1 MCTGNKTEYITILKK
16 MLKLG
21 LKNSVKF
28 LGIVPE
34 EDLIGLYK
42 NSELV
47 VIPTLYEAG
56 SGPLYEA
63 MRYNVPVIC
72 ANTTSLP
79 DTINN
84 PKYVFNPNDVN
95 NLSVLIIKMLTD
107 DNEMRDNIT
116 NSKKRM
122 KELGQKNYFKSFK
135 DVYFFLINIQKQT
148 DNHLL
153 PSVG

>member
-1 MCTGNKTEYITILKK
+1 M
-16 MLKLG
+16 
-21 LKNSVKF
+21 
-28 LGIVPE
+28 
-34 EDLIGLYK
+34 YK

-84 PKYVFNPNDVN
+84 PKYVFNPNDAN
-95 NLSVLIIKMLTD
+95 NLSELVIKMLTND
-107 DNEMRDNIT
+107 KEMIDNIA

-122 KELGQKNYFKSFK
+122 NELSKINYFETFK
-135 DVYFFLINIQKQT
+135 KVYQITTSK
-148 DNHLL
+148 D
-153 PSVG
+153 

>member
-1 MCTGNKTEYITILKK
+1 MIKYSLVCTGNKTEYFTILEKK
-16 MLKLG
+16 ISELG
-21 LKNSVKF
+21 LKNYVSF

-79 DTINN
+79 DTMNN
-84 PKYVFNPNDVN
+84 PKYVFNPNDAN
-95 NLSVLIIKMLTD
+95 NLSELVIKMLT
-107 DNEMRDNIT
+107 NEKEMRDNIA

-122 KELGQKNYFKSFK
+122 NELLKINYFETFK
-135 DVYFFLINIQKQT
+135 NVYQITTSK
-148 DNHLL
+148 D
-153 PSVG
+153 